1 METHS
6 KETARNSIRTP
17 REIRLAVA
25 LLVLSTWLVFS
36 ASSFASVSGETKR
49 VLILYSFR
57 YGLSA
62 NVLMDGNKV
71 TSRAIQK
78 TMEEGMAHKIAFH
91 SERMD
96 VSALPEN
103 HYFEEL
109 RDAYRKKYAG
119 QPIDLIIA
127 VNYRALKFLINHGE
141 ELWPKTP
148 ILFGGVEEGRREQLK
163 QLRPNITGIF
173 ANAHFGNMLDTIF
186 KMHPDTQQVTVI
198 VGASRTERFIE
209 ARIRQ
214 ASHKSV
220 GRVDFTYLSDLGFD
234 AILGRVADLPPNS
247 IVLFLTLLQDGE
259 AKSVPENALPLISR
273 VSNAPVYGLFDVY
286 VGHGIVGG
294 SVYSI
299 EDRGIR
305 IGKLGV
311 RILAGEKPKDI
322 PIGTGQRHFSLYDW
336 RQLKR
341 WGIAEH
347 DLPPGSIVRY
357 HDPTFYEIYKWYIW
371 GGISLILFETLLIAF
386 LLINRS
392 RRRLAERELQRAHR
406 KLEERVTE
414 RTQQLQFEE
423 LISRISSEFIK
434 LRHDQI
440 DNKIETGLKLVA
452 ETLDFDRCLFHEFSE
467 NRQQLRL
474 SIFYVKPGIKKPTSI
489 ITSTDQ
495 PYLTKTMLKG
505 DFIRIER
512 IDDLPPSAKLER
524 KYLMRQGVKSALAIP
539 LLVEKAPIGALTFT
553 TVFYK
558 RSWPDEEVQ
567 RLQFISEIFA
577 NALGRKQKEQ
587 KLRNAFSEIMQLK
600 DRLQQENIYLREEI
614 KLEHK
619 HGDIIGKS
627 SAIKYVIRQAEQV
640 AQTKST
646 VLLQGET
653 GTGKELL
660 ARMIHNLSSRK
671 ERALVTV
678 NCSALPSGLIESELF
693 GREKGAYTG
702 ALTKQ
707 LGRFEI
713 ADGSTIFLDEV
724 SELTLDLQVKLLR
737 VLQDGKFERL
747 GGTET
752 IEVDVRV
759 VAAAN
764 RDLAKAVN
772 EGFFRE
778 DLYYRLHVFPIT
790 VPPLHERQEDIPLLV
805 WAFVRELEKS
815 MGKRI
820 TNIKQARMEE
830 MQRYPWPGNVREL
843 RNVVEQAMIVSKG
856 RTLNLGVPEARMP
869 GTSQDFR
876 LETLERNHIL
886 TILEKNGWRVKGK
899 NGAAE
904 LLGLHPSTLFSKMK
918 KFGIKRTTNSDE
930 ISSRG

>member
-1 METHS
+1 MDAHS

-17 REIRLAVA
+17 REIRLALA
-25 LLVLSTWLVFS
+25 LLVLSTWLVFNT
-36 ASSFASVSGETKR
+36 SSFASVSGETKR

-62 NVLMDGNKV
+62 NVLMDGNKI
-71 TSRAIQK
+71 TSRAIQT
-78 TMEEGMAHKIAFH
+78 TMEEGMAHKIAFY

-109 RDAYRKKYAG
+109 RDEYRKKYAG

-127 VNYRALKFLINHGE
+127 VNYRALKFLIDHGE
-141 ELWPKTP
+141 ELWPNTP

-173 ANAHFGNMLDTIF
+173 GNARFGDMLDTIF
-186 KMHPDTQQVTVI
+186 KIHPDTQQVTVI
-198 VGASRTERFIE
+198 VGASKTERFIE
-209 ARIRQ
+209 ARYRQ
-214 ASHKSV
+214 ASRKSV
-220 GRVDFTYLSDLGFD
+220 GRVDFTYLSDLGFN

-247 IVLFLTLLQDGE
+247 IVLFLTLIQDGE
-259 AKSVPENALPLISR
+259 GKPVPENALHLISR

-305 IGKLGV
+305 IGKVGV

-322 PIGTGQRHFSLYDW
+322 PIGAGQRHFSLYDW
-336 RQLKR
+336 RQLQR
-341 WGIAEH
+341 WGIVER

-357 HDPTFYEIYKWYIW
+357 RDQTFYEIYKWYIW
-371 GGISLILFETLLIAF
+371 GGIFLILFEAVLIAL
-386 LLINRS
+386 LLINLS
-392 RRRLAERELQRAHR
+392 KRRRAERELQRAHR

-414 RTQQLQFEE
+414 RTQQLKFEE
-423 LISRISSEFIK
+423 LISRISSEFIN
-434 LRHDQI
+434 LPHDQI
-440 DNKIETGLKLVA
+440 DNKIDTGLKLVA
-452 ETLDFDRCLFHEFSE
+452 ETLDFDRSLFHEFSE
-467 NRQQLRL
+467 DKQLL
-474 SIFYVKPGIKKPTSI
+474 HVTHYFLKPGIKRPPST
-489 ITSTDQ
+489 ITSEAQ
-495 PYLTKTMLKG
+495 PWFTKTILKG
-505 DFIRIER
+505 ESVKTDYIY
-512 IDDLPPSAKLER
+512 DLPDKAER
-524 KYLMRQGVKSALAIP
+524 EKKYLLKQDVKSGIAVP
-539 LLVEKAPIGALTFT
+539 LMVEKEPIGALTFT
-553 TVFYK
+553 TVFYE
-558 RSWPDEEVQ
+558 RSWPDAEVQ
-567 RLQFISEIFA
+567 RLQLISEIFA
-577 NALGRKQKEQ
+577 NALVRKQKEQ
-587 KLRNAFSEIMQLK
+587 KLRAAFSEVEQLK
-600 DRLQQENIYLREEI
+600 DRLQQENIYLKEEI
-614 KLEHK
+614 ELEHK
-619 HGDIIGKS
+619 HGEIIGKS
-627 SAIKYVIRQAEQV
+627 PAINYVLRQAEQV

-660 ARMIHNLSSRK
+660 ARTIHNLSSRK
-671 ERALVTV
+671 DRAMVTV
-678 NCSALPSGLIESELF
+678 NCSALPPGLIESELF

-707 LGRFEI
+707 WGRFEI

-724 SELTLDLQVKLLR
+724 SELPLELQAKLLR
-737 VLQDGKFERL
+737 VLQDAKFERL

-759 VAAAN
+759 IAATN
-764 RDLAKAVN
+764 RDLAKAVS
-772 EGFFRE
+772 EGSFRE

-790 VPPLHERQEDIPLLV
+790 VPTLHERQEDIPLLV
-805 WAFVRELEKS
+805 WAFVRELEKT

-820 TNIKQARMEE
+820 TTIKQARMEE

-843 RNVVEQAMIVSKG
+843 RNVVERAMIVNKD
-856 RTLNLGVPEARMP
+856 RTLNLRVPETMMP
-869 GTSQDFR
+869 EKIQD
-876 LETLERNHIL
+876 LSLDTIERNHIT
-886 TILEKNGWRVKGK
+886 TILEKTGWRVKGN

-904 LLGLHPSTLFSKMK
+904 ILGLHPATLFSRIK
-918 KFGIKRTTNSDE
+918 KLGIKRTTNSDD